1 MDTYGA
7 GLQPEPMADSSAD
20 ARPTFYEFFA
30 GGGMARAGLGDGWRC
45 LFANDID
52 PAKAASYR
60 DNWGEEDF
68 RLGDITA
75 LTAADL
81 PGRPDLVWGSFPCQ
95 DLSLAGAGAGLDGRR
110 SGTFHA
116 FFDLVNDLAADGRAP
131 GVVAIENVCGALTSR
146 DGRDFEA
153 ICRTFVRA
161 GYRSGPLVVN
171 ADRFLP
177 QSRPRLFVIGVRLD
191 TNVAPDLASDGPAG
205 PFHPPSL
212 IRAVE
217 RLPRDLKAQIVWWR
231 TPDPG
236 CVPARLIDVLEP
248 DRPDLRWHAPAQT
261 ARLLALMSPVNR
273 AKLMTAQGCGRRAAG
288 TVFRR
293 TRVEAG
299 GKIQRAEIR
308 FDRAGCLR
316 TPAGG
321 SSRQI
326 VMIMDGPRIRSRL
339 LTGREMA
346 RLMGLDD
353 SYRLPRSASAA
364 THLCGDGVAV
374 PVVDHLSR
382 TLFEP
387 LLEHHQSRRR
397 AA

>member
-1 MDTYGA
+1 
-7 GLQPEPMADSSAD
+7 MADSSVD
-20 ARPTFYEFFA
+20 PRPTFYEFFA

-60 DNWGEEDF
+60 ANWGDDDF
-68 RLGDITA
+68 HLGDLTA
-75 LTAADL
+75 LDATDL

-95 DLSLAGAGAGLDGRR
+95 DLSLAGAGAGLDGGR

-116 FFDLVNDLAADGRAP
+116 FFDLVNGLVADGRAP
-131 GVVAIENVCGALTSR
+131 GLVAIENVCGALTSR
-146 DGRDFEA
+146 GGRDFEA
-153 ICRTFVRA
+153 ICRTFVQA
-161 GYRSGPLVVN
+161 GYRPGPLVAN

-177 QSRPRLFVIGVRLD
+177 QSRPRLFVAGVRVD
-191 TNVAPDLASDGPAG
+191 AVVAPDLASDGPTG
-205 PFHPPSL
+205 PFHPSSL
-212 IRAVE
+212 IRAVG
-217 RLPRDLKAQIVWWR
+217 RLPQDLQDQVVWWR
-231 TPDPG
+231 APDPG
-236 CVPARLIDVLEP
+236 GVPARLIDLLEP
-248 DRPDLRWHAPAQT
+248 DRCDLKWHSPAQT
-261 ARLLALMSPVNR
+261 ARLVALMSPVNR
-273 AKLMTAQGCGRRAAG
+273 AKLMSAQGSGRRAAG

-293 TRVEAG
+293 TRTESGAKV
-299 GKIQRAEIR
+299 QRAEIR

-326 VMIMDGPRIRSRL
+326 VMIVDGPRIRSRL

-353 SYRLPRSASAA
+353 SYRLPRSESGAA
-364 THLCGDGVAV
+364 HLCGDGVAA

-387 LLEHHQSRRR
+387 LLQQHPGGCR